1 MKLLSYSYFTTKSHE
16 MFVLH
21 KIKFKKILGHN
32 PLTDKR
38 EISAYLNI
46 ALSKV
51 IPLHA
56 RTSPEGSRSFR
67 LIEFLDIRHTKV
79 VRMSALCT
87 DRLYPQ
93 NNTPGTYLCWRLSRP
108 FGHCAA
114 ERGKLMKNS
123 DDPMGNRSRYI
134 PARSAGLYQLH
145 HRIPLS

>member
-1 MKLLSYSYFTTKSHE
+1 
-16 MFVLH
+16 MFVFR
-21 KIKFKKILGHN
+21 KIKFKKVLGHN
-32 PLTDKR
+32 LLTDKG

-46 ALSKV
+46 AISAA

-56 RTSPEGSRSFR
+56 KTSPGGSRSFR
-67 LIEFLDIRHTKV
+67 LIELIDSRHTKAV
-79 VRMSALCT
+79 KLSALCT
-87 DRLYPQ
+87 GRLYPPDDI
-93 NNTPGTYLCWRLSRP
+93 PGTYFCWRLSRT

-114 ERGKLMKNS
+114 ERDMLMKNS